1 MVVAAWES
9 VYVIN
14 VPNGV
19 RVRRAPIV
27 VRARRAAKDEWVKDS
42 ALSWG
47 AIRCLVPPP
56 EGGLLGGGGVT
67 MSVNV
72 ASAVVVVPALLVAV
86 IAKWYVAPGASPV
99 SGIDTAAGEA
109 DAGSERGADADPYA
123 GVGP

>member
-1 MVVAAWES
+1 VVVAAWES

-19 RVRRAPIV
+19 RVRRGRTV
-27 VRARRAAKDEWVKDS
+27 VRVRRAAKHEWVKVR

-56 EGGLLGGGGVT
+56 EGGPLGGGVT

-72 ASAVVVVPALLVAV
+72 ASAVVVVPALLVAM
-86 IAKWYVAPGASPV
+86 IAKWYVAPGVSPM
-99 SGIDTAAGEA
+99 SGIDTADGEP
-109 DAGSERGADADPYA
+109 DAGSDRVAEADPFA